1 MLLPISWLRDL
12 VDLRG
17 IDNDTIETSLFSCG
31 LEVEERRGAAPD
43 ISGVVV
49 GRLASVEKMENS
61 EHLHICH
68 VDCGAYGDDIQIV
81 TGASNIKAGDHVP
94 VALHGATVIGREGK
108 VVTIKNGKLLGTPSN
123 GMLCSGE
130 ELGIDDDWFEGAGV
144 YGILILPE
152 DTAPGTDVKTVLG
165 LDDEVWDVSITANL
179 PHCQSV
185 FGIAR

>member
-12 VDLRG
+12 VDLHG

-31 LEVEERRGAAPD
+31 LEVEERKGAAPD
-43 ISGVVV
+43 IAGVVV
-49 GRLASVEKMENS
+49 GRLISVEKMENS

-68 VDCGAYGDDIQIV
+68 VDCGAYGEDIQIV

-144 YGILILPE
+144 YGILILP
-152 DTAPGTDVKTVLG
+152 
-165 LDDEVWDVSITANL
+165 
-179 PHCQSV
+179 
-185 FGIAR
+185 